1 MENKREKFV
10 RLAEA
15 RTNKIIK
22 MFELLGNLSNKS
34 SYEYSEEDIN
44 IIYER
49 IQDELN
55 TSRDRFGF
63 QMRKKTDTFTLMV
76 DTSLM
81 QSNDSMKMKDIKDE

>member
-1 MENKREKFV
+1 MESKRDKFV

-22 MFELLGNLSNKS
+22 MIELLGNLSNKS

-44 IIYER
+44 LIYDR

-55 TSRDRFGF
+55 VSKDRFGF
-63 QMRKKTDTFTLMV
+63 HIRKKMDTFTLV
-76 DTSLM
+76 ADTSLQ
-81 QSNDSMKMKDIKDE
+81 QSNDSIKLMENKG